1 MVIEAVT
8 GILGGKKAKKAAKK
22 QKRIAQQVMGISQQI
37 TDISGLI
44 NDESLVQLEAAKQQ
58 FALDKATA
66 SEQRRQNRIQTIRE
80 ARIMR
85 GNILS
90 SAANS
95 GVGMGSSAIVG
106 GVGSLVTQ
114 FGSTVGL
121 SNVFNRLQDM
131 SAAEQ
136 GKIFDS
142 QAKVIGMQGEVNKLQ
157 GQVAQL
163 TGQSQVVDAN
173 LAKSNATLGMI
184 NGIGSAAQSIFS
196 AAGGFTSAFGGG
208 KVTNALDT
216 IFSRG

>member
-22 QKRIAQQVMGISQQI
+22 QKRIAQQVQGISQQI
-37 TDISGLI
+37 TDISGKI
-44 NDESLVQLEAAKQQ
+44 NDESLVQLEAARQQ
-58 FALDKATA
+58 FALDKATNA
-66 SEQRRQNRIQTIRE
+66 EQRRQNRIQTIRE

-85 GNILS
+85 SNILS

-95 GVGMGSSAIVG
+95 GVGMGSSAISG
-106 GVGSLVTQ
+106 GVGALTTQ

-142 QAKVIGMQGEVNKLQ
+142 QGRVVGMQGDVNKLQ

-163 TGQSQVVDAN
+163 TGQSQIVEAN

-184 NGIGSAAQSIFS
+184 TGIGKSVETIFN
-196 AAGGFTSAFGGG
+196 AAGGFTGAFGGG
-208 KVTNALDT
+208 KVVDATT
-216 IFSRG
+216 IFKRN